1 MVYGQ
6 GHHSAGGVQ
15 RLKPAVEAFLGEQ
28 GLEYV
33 PGRPNPGCG
42 RRLWMA
48 PKLRDTAIVH
58 IYCMACMANQG
69 RHLAAEY
76 PCLSDGVSASTHAK
90 AAGGVAHPHFA
101 RAWRWL
107 ERTYVRMGFPGKVNR
122 L

>member
-42 RRLWMA
+42 RRPWMA

-58 IYCMACMANQG
+58 MNCMACMAIARAASGG
-69 RHLAAEY
+69 RI

-90 AAGGVAHPHFA
+90 SAGGVAHPHFA
-101 RAWRWL
+101 RAWP
-107 ERTYVRMGFPGKVNR
+107 VA
-122 L
+122 